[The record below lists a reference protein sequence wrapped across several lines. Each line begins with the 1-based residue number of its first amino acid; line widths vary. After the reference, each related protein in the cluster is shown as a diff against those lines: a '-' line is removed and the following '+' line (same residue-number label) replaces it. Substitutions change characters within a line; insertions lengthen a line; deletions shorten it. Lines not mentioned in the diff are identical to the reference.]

1 MGRKPSGRPTSFD
14 IAYRAGV
21 SQPTVSRALRGDK
34 SVSAKTRA
42 RIEAIASEL
51 NYTVD
56 KNASSLRSQRSNTL
70 ALLFFEEPSP
80 DEGTINP
87 FFLAM
92 VGSITRACAEK
103 GLDLLISFQ
112 RMGDDWHMQYQD
124 SHRADGLIL
133 LGYGDYEAYS
143 ERLDQLRSQG
153 TVFARWGSV
162 SNDEAGVTL
171 GSDNRQAGRMAG
183 QHLIERG
190 RRAIAFIGQ
199 ADRHYP
205 EFAARYEGLCAA
217 LREADIECLPERQ
230 IDALTGEDEG
240 YRATQELLARGC
252 GFDAVFAGSDL
263 IAIGTLRALAEA
275 GKRVPE
281 DVAVLGFDDIPAAR
295 LTSPPLTTVSQ
306 DIRGAGDR
314 LVDMV
319 LAQIEGGPRPDTRM
333 PTKLVVRG
341 TT

>member
-162 SNDEAGVTL
+162 SKDEAGVTV
-171 GSDNRQAGRMAG
+171 GSDNRQAGRIAG
-183 QHLIERG
+183 EHLIERG
-190 RRAIAFIGQ
+190 RRAIAFVGQ

-205 EFAARYEGLCAA
+205 EFAARYDGLCEAMRAA
-217 LREADIECLPERQ
+217 GLECLPERQ

-240 YRATQELLARGC
+240 YRATRELLARGC

-263 IAIGTLRALAEA
+263 IAIGALRALTEA
-275 GKRVPE
+275 GRRVPD

-314 LVDMV
+314 LVNMV
-319 LAQIEGGPRPDTRM
+319 LAQIEGGERPDTRL
-333 PTKLVVRG
+333 PTRLMVRG

>member
-162 SNDEAGVTL
+162 SKDEAGVTV
-171 GSDNRQAGRMAG
+171 GSDNRQAGRVAG
-183 QHLIERG
+183 EHLIERG
-190 RRAIAFIGQ
+190 RRAIAFVGQ

-205 EFAARYEGLCAA
+205 EFAARYDGLCEAMRAA
-217 LREADIECLPERQ
+217 GLECLPERQ

-240 YRATQELLARGC
+240 YRATRELLARGC

-263 IAIGTLRALAEA
+263 IAIGALRALAEA
-275 GKRVPE
+275 GRRVPE
-281 DVAVLGFDDIPAAR
+281 DVAVLGFDDLPAAR

-314 LVDMV
+314 LVNMV

-333 PTKLVVRG
+333 PTRLVVRG